1 MVLEAKLEEIISLM
15 DDIIQDTSVPRNIR
29 SAVSDAKELVL
40 KKEGDPVVN
49 ITQAIYILDEA
60 SNDVN
65 VPMHTRTQLWS
76 LISALEAYKESLK

>member
-1 MVLEAKLEEIISLM
+1 MVMEVSVEEIISLM
-15 DDIIQDTSVPRNIR
+15 DEIIQDTSVPRNIR

-40 KKEGDPVVN
+40 KEEGDRVVN
-49 ITQAIYILDEA
+49 LTQAIYILDEA

>member
-1 MVLEAKLEEIISLM
+1 M
-15 DDIIQDTSVPRNIR
+15 DEIIQDTSVPRNIR

-40 KKEGDPVVN
+40 KKDGDPVVN
-49 ITQAIYILDEA
+49 VTQAIYILDEA

>member
-1 MVLEAKLEEIISLM
+1 MVIEAKIEEIVQLM
-15 DDIIQDTSVPRNIR
+15 DEVIQDTSVPRNIR

-40 KKEGDPVVN
+40 KKDGDPVVN
-49 ITQAIYILDEA
+49 LTQAIYILDEA
-60 SNDVN
+60 ANDVN